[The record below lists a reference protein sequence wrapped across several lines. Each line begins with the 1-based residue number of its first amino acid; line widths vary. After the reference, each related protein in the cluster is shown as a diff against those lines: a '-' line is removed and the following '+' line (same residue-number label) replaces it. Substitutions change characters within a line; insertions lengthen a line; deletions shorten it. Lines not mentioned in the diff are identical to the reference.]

1 MVAQVPA
8 AEDCP
13 DSVFIEDT
21 VVVCEDLAVLAA
33 RARWPAGPRWPASPR
48 SSGRWACAPPGST
61 SQPLSTAATCNLGFT
76 PVVAD
81 ISEFEKLEGCVI
93 CLSVLLPRR

>member
-8 AEDCP
+8 AEDRP

-33 RARWPAGPRWPASPR
+33 RARWPAGPRCKRGNKVPR
-48 SSGRWACAPPGST
+48 LAGHW
-61 SQPLSTAATCNLGFT
+61 Q
-76 PVVAD
+76 
-81 ISEFEKLEGCVI
+81 
-93 CLSVLLPRR
+93 